1 MAYLKYYDGFIKP
14 ANPRS
19 EKRRDW
25 FNSLNLEAMKVGA
38 FIISSPGASEV
49 IVEVLPGN
57 DWPEE
62 LKSRGYPIEWL
73 EEGRRVVPFAY
84 EEPMVQNAD
93 GSLAPLTPGSTKE
106 ITFVKREPGIARTER
121 YVFRP
126 PF

>member
-1 MAYLKYYDGFIKP
+1 MPYQQAK
-14 ANPRS
+14 PRS

-25 FNSLNLEAMKVGA
+25 FNGLNLEAMKVGA

-49 IVEVLPGN
+49 IIEVLPGC

-62 LKSRGYPIEWL
+62 LKEGGYPIQWL
-73 EEGRRVVPFAY
+73 EEGRRIIPYAY

-93 GSLAPLTPGSTKE
+93 GALAPLTPGSTRE
-106 ITFVKREPGIARTER
+106 VSMVKREPGIARTVR
-121 YVFRP
+121 YSFKT